1 MKNKKDAS
9 KDSVIF
15 WTMAKDYVDHR
26 LPEIRK
32 VSPNTIKAYRDSLN
46 KYIDY
51 LESEKNIRR
60 SDVSV

>member
-46 KYIDY
+46 KYIKSHQIQSSI
-51 LESEKNIRR
+51 LKVIR
-60 SDVSV
+60 

>member
-32 VSPNTIKAYRDSLN
+32 VT
-46 KYIDY
+46 
-51 LESEKNIRR
+51 
-60 SDVSV
+60 